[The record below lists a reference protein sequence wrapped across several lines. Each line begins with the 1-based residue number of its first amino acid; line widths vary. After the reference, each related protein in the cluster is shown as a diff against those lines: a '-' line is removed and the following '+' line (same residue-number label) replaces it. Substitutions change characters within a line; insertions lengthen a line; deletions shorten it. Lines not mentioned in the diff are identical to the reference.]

1 MKITDYASADLGNYA
16 ASETTETYTIAD
28 DVVIAVVEERVL
40 TETTSVEIVAGDFLV
55 IYTDD
60 EGVTNIAVY
69 HAEED
74 STTWSDKILHS
85 PTRESAFFL
94 YPARKCLHFFHKSSV
109 SIQLALS
116 IQCYFVCE
124 DLHGILHREERYVRF
139 CVQGNRF
146 G

>member
-1 MKITDYASADLGNYA
+1 MVVGCLIAVTTDDDGVQQVIILKTADEATEDDENETTGTEEDADVIAEVTAVNDDGTLELTIYDAVDDTVKITDYASADLGNYA

-74 STTWSDKILHS
+74 STT
-85 PTRESAFFL
+85 
-94 YPARKCLHFFHKSSV
+94 
-109 SIQLALS
+109 
-116 IQCYFVCE
+116 
-124 DLHGILHREERYVRF
+124 
-139 CVQGNRF
+139 
-146 G
+146 